1 MQFPSVTK
9 TFLKLI
15 LKYLKNKSEVRLTD
29 VLLIPSKTMW
39 QYHK

>member
-15 LKYLKNKSEVRLTD
+15 LKDLKNKSEAHLTD
-29 VLLIPSKTMW
+29 VIVIPSKTM
-39 QYHK
+39 